1 MVIIY
6 IFIDM
11 NEFILLEIA
20 KNYQVIIFVNLYLFV
35 FIIFGWYLSPI
46 RPNISSFDN
55 WKREQVQLD
64 LAKANSKKF
73 GNFRNQN
80 PFRGPNLP

>member
-11 NEFILLEIA
+11 NESLKIA
-20 KNYQVIIFVNLYLFV
+20 RNYQVIIFVNLYLFV

-46 RPNISSFDN
+46 MPNISSFDN

-64 LAKANSKKF
+64 LAKANRKNF
-73 GNFRNQN
+73 GNFRNYN
-80 PFRGPNLP
+80 PIRGPNLP